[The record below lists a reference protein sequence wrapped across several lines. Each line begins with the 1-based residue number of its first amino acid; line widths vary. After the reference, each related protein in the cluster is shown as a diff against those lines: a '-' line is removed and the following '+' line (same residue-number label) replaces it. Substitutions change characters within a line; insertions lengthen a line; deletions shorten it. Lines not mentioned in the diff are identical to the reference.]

1 MSNSGAQHFLATN
14 LSGSAKGAG
23 KTLNFP
29 DAVTSNE
36 RANFTM
42 AMRHGLLK
50 SNDVPVREQV
60 VRLMKLSRRKAVERS
75 FKDAVYLMEQA
86 LELDPKN
93 RSIHT
98 ALGEIYELME
108 KRDKAILCHV
118 EALRLEPQNPECLA
132 YIGSYLMRIGQD
144 EEAINYFQ
152 DCLKFAPSNEVVFA
166 RMMHLKR
173 RKCDWSEFGKARKKI
188 KNFSKVMKAIDPF
201 SFLSVVDD
209 PEMQKQYSVLAANAN
224 KVCKEETASFTAPL
238 AKKDKIR
245 IGYFSCDFLDHATM
259 YLIGRMFE
267 LHDRDRYEI
276 YIYDYGA
283 MTQQQGRLRAE
294 QSADVY
300 RQVGGVASEVIV
312 EQARADGLDI
322 AIDLKGHTKGNRI
335 NLFDHRMAPVQ
346 ISYLGY
352 PGTSGVDAID
362 YMVAD
367 PVVVPPK
374 YRKHYTEKVLYMPDC
389 YQSNDDSRKA
399 SEDVPTRA
407 DVGLPEDALVFCS
420 FNSPYKV
427 SPEEFDIWMKLMKLV
442 PDSVLWFYAAHDDIR
457 DNIRTEA
464 KRRGVSPD
472 RIVFAGFAQQAEHLA
487 RLPLADVFLDT
498 FAVNAHTT
506 ASDALWA
513 GVPVVTKVGKQFAAR
528 VAASLLHSVGMD
540 ELTTTTPQQYQAL
553 ALKLARDKEYL
564 ADVKARVRQGIE
576 TGPLYDTEKF
586 TRNFEAL
593 LEKTLERFNA
603 GLKPDHISLN

>member
-1 MSNSGAQHFLATN
+1 
-14 LSGSAKGAG
+14 
-23 KTLNFP
+23 
-29 DAVTSNE
+29 
-36 RANFTM
+36 M

-267 LHDRDRYEI
+267 LHDRDRFEI

-300 RQVGGVASEVIV
+300 RQVGGVASEIIV

-362 YMVAD
+362 YMIAD

-399 SEDVPTRA
+399 SEDLPTRA

-457 DNIRTEA
+457 DNIRVEA

-553 ALKLARDKEYL
+553 ALKLARDKDYL

-603 GLKPDHISLN
+603 GLKPDHISLS

>member
-1 MSNSGAQHFLATN
+1 MSNSGAQHFLASN
-14 LSGSAKGAG
+14 LSGSAKGGG
-23 KTLNFP
+23 KTPDFP
-29 DAVTSNE
+29 AAVASNE

-267 LHDRDRYEI
+267 LHDRDRFEI

-300 RQVGGVASEVIV
+300 RQVGGVASEIIV

-362 YMVAD
+362 YMIAD

-399 SEDVPTRA
+399 SEDLPTRA

-457 DNIRTEA
+457 DNIRVEA

-553 ALKLARDKEYL
+553 ALKLARDKDYL

-603 GLKPDHISLN
+603 GLKPDHISLS

>member
-1 MSNSGAQHFLATN
+1 MSNSGAQHFLASN
-14 LSGSAKGAG
+14 LSGAAKGAA
-23 KTLNFP
+23 KTPGFP
-29 DAVTSNE
+29 GAVVSNQ
-36 RANFTM
+36 RANFAM
-42 AMRHGLLK
+42 ALKHGMMK

-60 VRLMKLSRRKAVERS
+60 VRLMKMSRKKAVERS
-75 FKDAVYLMEQA
+75 FDDALYLMEQA

-108 KRDKAILCHV
+108 KRDKALLCHI

-152 DCLKFAPSNEVVFA
+152 DTLKFAPSNEVVFA

-173 RKCDWSEFGKARKKI
+173 RKCDWSEFGKSRKKI
-188 KNFSKVMKAIDPF
+188 KNFTKVMKAIDPF
-201 SFLSVVDD
+201 SFLSIADD
-209 PEMQKQYSVLAANAN
+209 PDLQMQYSVLAANAN
-224 KVCKEETASFTAPL
+224 KVSKKETAAFTAPL
-238 AKKDKIR
+238 PKKDKIR

-267 LHDRDRYEI
+267 LHDREKFEI

-283 MTQQQGRLRAE
+283 MTNQEGRLRAE
-294 QSADVY
+294 KSADVY
-300 RQVGGVASEVIV
+300 RQVGGVDSETIV
-312 EQARADGLDI
+312 EQARQDGLDI
-322 AIDLKGHTKGNRI
+322 AVDLKGHTKGNRI
-335 NLFDHRMAPVQ
+335 NLFDYRMAPVQ

-352 PGTSGVDAID
+352 PGTTGVESID

-374 YRKHYTEKVLYMPDC
+374 YRKYYTEKVLYMPDC

-399 SEDVPTRA
+399 ASLVPARA
-407 DVGLPEDALVFCS
+407 DMGLPEDALVFCS

-427 SPEEFDIWMKLMKLV
+427 SPDEFDIWMKLLKLV
-442 PDSVLWFYAAHDDIR
+442 PDSVLWFYAAKDDIR
-457 DNIRTEA
+457 ENVLAEA
-464 KRRGVSPD
+464 KRRGIGRE
-472 RIVFAGFAQQAEHLA
+472 RIIFAGFAKQEEHLA
-487 RLPLADVFLDT
+487 RLPLADIFLDT
-498 FAVNAHTT
+498 FFVNAHTT

-528 VAASLLHSVGMD
+528 VAASLLHAVGTD
-540 ELTTTTPQQYQAL
+540 ELVTSTPQQYQAL
-553 ALKLARDKEYL
+553 ALKLARDREYL
-564 ADVKARVRQGIE
+564 AEMKARVKAGIE
-576 TGPLYDTEKF
+576 TGPLYDTERF

-603 GLKPDHISLN
+603 GLKPDHISLQ

>member
-1 MSNSGAQHFLATN
+1 
-14 LSGSAKGAG
+14 
-23 KTLNFP
+23 
-29 DAVTSNE
+29 
-36 RANFTM
+36 M

-267 LHDRDRYEI
+267 LHDRDRFEI

-283 MTQQQGRLRAE
+283 MTQQEGRLRAE
-294 QSADVY
+294 KSADVY
-300 RQVGGVASEVIV
+300 RQVGGVASETIV

-374 YRKHYTEKVLYMPDC
+374 YRKHYTEKVLYLPDC

-399 SEDVPTRA
+399 SGNVPTRA

-427 SPEEFDIWMKLMKLV
+427 SPEEFDIWMKLLKLV

-457 DNIRTEA
+457 ANIRSEA
-464 KRRGVSPD
+464 KRRGISPE
-472 RIVFAGFAQQAEHLA
+472 RIVFAGFAKQEDHLA
-487 RLPLADVFLDT
+487 RLPLADIFLDT
-498 FAVNAHTT
+498 FFVNAHTT

-540 ELTTTTPQQYQAL
+540 ELTTSTPQQYQAL
-553 ALKLARDKEYL
+553 ALKLARDRDYL
-564 ADVKARVRQGIE
+564 TDVKARVKQGIE
-576 TGPLYDTEKF
+576 TGPLYDTETF

-603 GLKPDHISLN
+603 GLKPDHISLS